1 MVWNLRA
8 IFTQKLIL
16 LKFAYKLISLNVTF
30 KEEVW
35 PCSVCGFFISL
46 VIRLADS
53 VLNSNNSA
61 FVNLRTFVI
70 YDYSLG
76 NAKNIFYFLVG
87 MDNWTLS
94 NNGNLDNWPKS
105 RYTGRQTKCYS
116 LIAKLSYNIF
126 SCVVRRLPFYIGRC
140 SSYFDFHK
148 KFRNSSAGS
157 SWNNKRQFKKHEKR
171 EFLTLARIA
180 LAYTILLWIAWIFGI
195 LAIWGLRNFIQCL
208 FCVFNSLKTG
218 IWCFIFLF
226 YTMRNPETRKHWKRA
241 LQLQQCQKYPTMSII
256 KSSPLSSSG
265 KNCLQQ
271 PGTLLKRSFPK
282 KL

>member
-1 MVWNLRA
+1 MFCMWKKHADVA
-8 IFTQKLIL
+8 T
-16 LKFAYKLISLNVTF
+16 
-30 KEEVW
+30 
-35 PCSVCGFFISL
+35 FFISL
-46 VIRLADS
+46 VIRPADS
-53 VLNSNNSA
+53 VLHSNNSA

-105 RYTGRQTKCYS
+105 RYTGRQTKSYS

-126 SCVVRRLPFYIGRC
+126 SGVVRVVVPVTLIFIKNFVILVLVLRGIT
-140 SSYFDFHK
+140 
-148 KFRNSSAGS
+148 
-157 SWNNKRQFKKHEKR
+157 NNQFKKHEKR

-180 LAYTILLWIAWIFGI
+180 FAYTILLGTAWIFGI
-195 LAIWGLRNFIQCL
+195 LATCGLRNFIQCL
-208 FCVFNSLKTG
+208 FCVFNSLQG
-218 IWCFIFLF
+218 CFIFLF
-226 YTMRNPETRKHWKRA
+226 YTVQNPEARKHRKRV
-241 LQLQQCQKYPTMSII
+241 LQLQQCQKYSTMSST